1 MQCYKQISMK
11 TPSKLPRV
19 IYICRGIKW
28 ECIQMKFN
36 GFEFRQTQELFGIRK
51 LNFLNIR
58 GEKDIQKD
66 ELLTSL

>member
-1 MQCYKQISMK
+1 
-11 TPSKLPRV
+11 
-19 IYICRGIKW
+19 
-28 ECIQMKFN
+28 MKFN